1 MLPFPEMGGQCR
13 GLFVQGFEIPVVGD
27 LPPGDPPDALD
38 GVQLGG
44 IGREKASRESVP
56 VAFEEGLQRARPVPA
71 RVVQYKVNAP
81 ASPVE
86 QALKEV
92 MEGLRVESGGRPG
105 EEPTGAKLQRAKE
118 ADLLPGRGGTDAG
131 LLSPDGPHAGD
142 RAVAVKVDF
151 VFAPEAYARVV
162 DPPVVVF
169 LKASCRRGS
178 AS

>member
-56 VAFEEGLQRARPVPA
+56 VAFEEGLQRARPVPS
-71 RVVQYKVNAP
+71 RVVQYEVNAP

-92 MEGLRVESGGRPG
+92 MEGLRVESGGRPKK
-105 EEPTGAKLQRAKE
+105 PIFSLVE
-118 ADLLPGRGGTDAG
+118 AERTLGC
-131 LLSPDGPHAGD
+131 SPRMAHM
-142 RAVAVKVDF
+142 
-151 VFAPEAYARVV
+151 RVIV
-162 DPPVVVF
+162 
-169 LKASCRRGS
+169 LWR
-178 AS
+178 